1 MDKVDALKE
10 ILNKVEFPEQMQTN
24 ICIYT
29 ILALA
34 NIKKSTPWKNTTND
48 WLRVHD
54 MLKTLVRH
62 SAKKRCTIFAM
73 PLWWKTMEL
82 RPIALITA
90 GASPMNF
97 FVCCAI

>member
-10 ILNKVEFPEQMQTN
+10 ILNKVEFPEQMQSN

-34 NIKKSTPWKNTTND
+34 NIKKTISSPLPTKTITP
-48 WLRVHD
+48 V
-54 MLKTLVRH
+54 MQKTLVRH

-82 RPIALITA
+82 QPIALITA
-90 GASPMNF
+90 GASPMIF